1 MYDMILTQHGEATP
15 YALITFAD
23 GTMEVVF
30 ILEDMKEE

>member
-1 MYDMILTQHGEATP
+1 MNDMILTRHGEATP
-15 YALITFAD
+15 HALITFAD

>member
-1 MYDMILTQHGEATP
+1 MMLTRHGEATP

-23 GTMEVVF
+23 GTTEVVF